1 MTKKKKVKA
10 SWKQV
15 ALDARNIVLKAV
27 DGAKANKLALVI
39 IALQCVTLWRV
50 ENVSNKLDALAGG
63 IAQGLIMLYMNMA
76 MMMSEIYTVL
86 ERILAIVTGHP
97 A

>member
-1 MTKKKKVKA
+1 MAKKKVKA